1 MNQCNRIKTILQENK
16 LKQRQFAIELGI
28 TESYISKLLK
38 EPNIRLSQSLASLI
52 EEKYGY
58 NSEWILNGTEPKIK
72 QISKNKSLSEIHQKA
87 LAQLEKMNI
96 EQVKSV
102 LAFIDSLDKIEKSF
116 AAKVDKNID
125 EIKNQNEFLSI
136 FNGLS
141 PMFQEHLLKTGK
153 DLLETQRKME
163 VTKKGPSDSIE
174 PTSIEERV
182 TQAEEE
188 YIKSDSNLVRKR
200 ELLALNSTLD
210 TQNINS
216 GTTND
221 SINKNKAI

>member
-1 MNQCNRIKTILQENK
+1 MNQCDRIKTILQENK
-16 LKQRQFAIELGI
+16 LKQKQFAIELGV

-38 EPNIRLSQSLASLI
+38 EPSIRLSQSLASLI

-58 NSEWILNGTEPKIK
+58 SSEWILNGAEPKIK
-72 QISKNKSLSEIHQKA
+72 QISKNKSLSEVHQRA

-116 AAKVDKNID
+116 ATKIDKNID
-125 EIKNQNEFLSI
+125 KMKNQNEFLNI

-153 DLLETQRKME
+153 DLLETQQKME
-163 VTKKGPSDSIE
+163 KETLPSAPEKSLDDM
-174 PTSIEERV
+174 SIEELE
-182 TQAEEE
+182 QE
-188 YIKSDSNLVRKR
+188 YIIRKGLKPVSTMKKSNL
-200 ELLALNSTLD
+200 LNSTLD
-210 TQNINS
+210 TQNINHEN
-216 GTTND
+216 TND
-221 SINKNKAI
+221 SINRNKII